1 MKQIKTFLQ
10 QLLKEAIGELVEDL
24 KQEYLEEIVYD
35 YYYVNYTISNK
46 KHGIFIRVT
55 EKGNFMY
62 ELDMK
67 VRIEHS
73 KSPEDTIL
81 FKINSI
87 YKL

>member
-10 QLLKEAIGELVEDL
+10 QLVKEAIGELVEDL

-35 YYYVNYTISNK
+35 YYYVNYTLSNR
-46 KHGIFIRVT
+46 KHGIFIKVT

-67 VRIEHS
+67 VRVAHS
-73 KSPEDTIL
+73 KEPEDTLSIRIDSI
-81 FKINSI
+81 FK
-87 YKL
+87 L